1 MSLEPWKEIN
11 MARVGS
17 YDKEFKES
25 IIQYVLDHPDETY
38 VSVGKRFDVHSTTIG
53 GWMKEY
59 KDKGGN
65 DVFRGSGNYSSDEA
79 KEFARLKKELKDT
92 QDTLEILKK
101 AIDILGK

>member
-38 VSVGKRFDVHSTTIG
+38 VSVGKRFDVHQ
-53 GWMKEY
+53 
-59 KDKGGN
+59 
-65 DVFRGSGNYSSDEA
+65 
-79 KEFARLKKELKDT
+79 LL
-92 QDTLEILKK
+92 LEV
-101 AIDILGK
+101 G